1 MKKFDKT
8 FTSRSRLL
16 TQTSP
21 QEENSYANADGRCSQ
36 SARQRFRRP
45 EGGLSIKFRPPFQ
58 RRWGQGAKPLASS
71 AEDETLL
78 TPKAQESRY
87 DSPVDCCTVE
97 NPRRGFSSPSAIRA
111 DGEKHLL
118 HRFLSLRQNFVLPP
132 PSSEGGSVPH
142 RRRGRQ
148 RAAAN
153 VRGIVRRASLDA
165 EGNTPA
171 GRSTK
176 RTAASRSRV
185 CAHASPVQENRRAN
199 ADGRCC
205 RPARQRFRRP
215 EGGLNKKSTVHSQL
229 SICKAASYRFTA
241 LVAQKV
247 GMLCSWRLPQPFVSS

>member
-1 MKKFDKT
+1 LSKIFA
-8 FTSRSRLL
+8 SRSRLL

-118 HRFLSLRQNFVLPP
+118 HRFLSLRQNFILPP

-142 RRRGRQ
+142 RRRGVACVHTLRRCKKIAEPTRTEDAADL
-148 RAAAN
+148 RAKDFGA
-153 VRGIVRRASLDA
+153 RRA
-165 EGNTPA
+165 G
-171 GRSTK
+171 STK
-176 RTAASRSRV
+176 
-185 CAHASPVQENRRAN
+185 
-199 ADGRCC
+199 
-205 RPARQRFRRP
+205 
-215 EGGLNKKSTVHSQL
+215 SQL

-247 GMLCSWRLPQPFVSS
+247 GMLCAWRLPQPFVSS